1 MMDKNYWLIF
11 QKQNNRNTKQYNKES
26 KNKDELSN
34 YYLPSLSLNQ
44 INNDETQI
52 CKTLITTNKSQQLE
66 AKMMEPNQ
74 WQNEQV
80 YHEIDDLGQQSI
92 YLIWVMKEKVVTK
105 KNIIKAHLCARSFK
119 EEQNFKTDS
128 PTCSSEG
135 LWLPCLIMSSN
146 QWTWNSFDVKT
157 AFLKGNTIERTV
169 FVNKENKE
177 MWVFFGVF
185 FAILW
190 TSWF

>member
-1 MMDKNYWLIF
+1 MNY
-11 QKQNNRNTKQYNKES
+11 QTV
-26 KNKDELSN
+26 
-34 YYLPSLSLNQ
+34 PSLSLNQ

-52 CKTLITTNKSQQLE
+52 CETLITTNKSQQLE

-80 YHEIDDLGQQSI
+80 YDEIDDLGQQSI
-92 YLIWVMKEKVVTK
+92 YLVWVMKEKVVTE

-128 PTCSSEG
+128 STCSSEG
-135 LWLPCLIMSSN
+135 LRLPCLIMSSN

-169 FVNKENKE
+169 FVHPPKEANTNKNAF
-177 MWVFFGVF
+177 MVLQVPADIGIWN
-185 FAILW
+185 
-190 TSWF
+190 S

>member
-1 MMDKNYWLIF
+1 MIDLSKIEQWEIQNSTTKN
-11 QKQNNRNTKQYNKES
+11 QKIRM
-26 KNKDELSN
+26 N
-34 YYLPSLSLNQ
+34 YQTVPSLSLNQ

-52 CKTLITTNKSQQLE
+52 CETLITTNKSQQLE

-80 YHEIDDLGQQSI
+80 YDEIDDLGQQSI
-92 YLIWVMKEKVVTK
+92 YLIWVMKEKVVTE

-135 LWLPCLIMSSN
+135 LRLPCLIMSSN
-146 QWTWNSFDVKT
+146 QWT
-157 AFLKGNTIERTV
+157 
-169 FVNKENKE
+169 
-177 MWVFFGVF
+177 
-185 FAILW
+185 
-190 TSWF
+190 